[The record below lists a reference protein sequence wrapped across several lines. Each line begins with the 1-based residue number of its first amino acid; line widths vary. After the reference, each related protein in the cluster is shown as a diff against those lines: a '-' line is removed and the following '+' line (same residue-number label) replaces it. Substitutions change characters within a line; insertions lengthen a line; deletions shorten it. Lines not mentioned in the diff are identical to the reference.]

1 MSYFDHITKKTSS
14 SSYSYFDHNH
24 HARFTS
30 SSRLIE
36 GHLRSCVEHLSVEWR
51 SMLLTDMSTDSK
63 TGIGRLSTDTHVGR
77 YSVDTRP
84 ILNRHSA
91 ENWPILYRHCYW
103 VLSYLIKYELIFS
116 SLAILFFCI
125 PCGKGRG
132 DGCCFSKTAVNNTET
147 IDSPP
152 ISWSIRGRQI
162 RVPWVH
168 TIRHF

>member
-1 MSYFDHITKKTSS
+1 MHLRHMVKWRNSSRIILGIGCISTLSIGIDNLFCVLFRPYHKKKTSS
-14 SSYSYFDHNH
+14 CSYSYFDHNH

-132 DGCCFSKTAVNNTET
+132 DGCCF
-147 IDSPP
+147 
-152 ISWSIRGRQI
+152 
-162 RVPWVH
+162 
-168 TIRHF
+168 